1 MSHEFRRSAS
11 VWKSTVVITLASAVL
26 VVITALAIDNRCYR
40 SLRADIF
47 PYPGATIVRDEH
59 HFLSRSLMV
68 YATTDS
74 MGAVDVWYREE
85 ANRILREQVV
95 SGNVSG
101 LPWRDAFTLDVASDG
116 RTLIIFALECS

>member
-11 VWKSTVVITLASAVL
+11 VWKSTAVIALASAVL
-26 VVITALAIDNRCYR
+26 IVITALAIDNRCYR
-40 SLRADIF
+40 SLRADIL

-59 HFLSRSLMV
+59 QFLSRSLMV

-74 MGAVDVWYREE
+74 MDAVDVWYREE

-101 LPWRDAFTLDVASDG
+101 LPWRDAFTLDVAPDG